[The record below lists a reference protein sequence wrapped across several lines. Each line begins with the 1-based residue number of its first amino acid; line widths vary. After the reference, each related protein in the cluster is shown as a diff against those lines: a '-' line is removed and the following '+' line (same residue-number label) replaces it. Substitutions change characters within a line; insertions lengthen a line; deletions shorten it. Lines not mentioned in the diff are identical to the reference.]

1 MNKISKIMYRKKKCS
16 LRTYFRWIF
25 LILIATYSSVLVL
38 VFALRNRKPSRFTSY
53 TCQDSAE
60 MEGRASLFN
69 YHAILQ
75 GHLCKHHFNDSVL
88 NNQRKLDLEGEDVLI
103 FLHIQK
109 TGGATFGRHLVN
121 NLGVES
127 PCKCVAGVKK
137 CECLTSSRRRWL
149 FSRHATGWMCGLH
162 ADWTEMADCVDDWF
176 KHNDVKSRQQR
187 T

>member
-69 YHAILQ
+69 YHAFLQ

-137 CECLTSSRRRWL
+137 CECLTRSRRRWL